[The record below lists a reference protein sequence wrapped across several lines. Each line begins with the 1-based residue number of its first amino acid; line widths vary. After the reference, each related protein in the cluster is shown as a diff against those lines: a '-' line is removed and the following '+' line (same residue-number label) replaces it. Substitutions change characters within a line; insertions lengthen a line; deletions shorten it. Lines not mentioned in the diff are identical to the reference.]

1 MLFAR
6 ALLAFLLLPGIVAFA
21 LPLLVFAPAIARF
34 EWRGALLAV
43 PGIVLLLW
51 CVREFYSAGKGTL
64 APWSP
69 PEHLVTTGPYRR
81 SRNPMYIAVLLI
93 LAGWALGFRSRT
105 LAKYAAIMAVVFYVR
120 VVAFEEPWLAET
132 HAARW
137 HSYRSS
143 VPRWIGRVRA

>member
-21 LPLLVFAPAIARF
+21 LPLVMFAPAMTRF
-34 EWRGALLAV
+34 EWRGALLVV
-43 PGIVLLLW
+43 PGVVLLLW
-51 CVREFYSAGKGTL
+51 CVAEFYSAGKGTL

-69 PEHLVTTGPYRR
+69 PKHLVTSGPYRL
-81 SRNPMYIAVLLI
+81 SRNPMYIGVLLI
-93 LAGWALGFRSRT
+93 LAGWALGFRSRA
-105 LAKYAAIMAVVFYVR
+105 LASYAAIMTMVFHVR

-132 HAARW
+132 HPGRW

-143 VPRWIGRVRA
+143 VPRWIGRPRG